1 MTKIMKMKNL
11 EKGYV
16 IVSRETLNKLFE
28 KHREATGYEEAY
40 LRVLINVNYKSE
52 TCQWNGQTLV
62 CKRGE
67 AIYTYAQWAEL
78 LGWTRSRTIY
88 FFRRMFNE
96 KLIRHVESVCP
107 MHICLNDLEGGESG
121 EAASVNESAGKRPGE
136 NGFSEFWEKY
146 HLWTQTDKVN
156 KERARHIWRKL
167 SPEERKLAFD
177 NIEEFSYHHPET
189 RFCPQAARYLADK
202 SFNDEYFN

>member
-1 MTKIMKMKNL
+1 MKNI

-16 IVSRETLNKLFE
+16 IVPREALNRLFE
-28 KHREATGYEEAY
+28 KHREAIGYEEAY
-40 LRVLINVNYKSE
+40 LRVLTNVNYKSE
-52 TCQWNGQTLV
+52 TCLWNGKTLV

-96 KLIRHVESVCP
+96 KLIIHVKSVCP
-107 MHICLNDLEGGESG
+107 MHICLNNLESSESG
-121 EAASVNESAGKRPGE
+121 EATSATELARKRSNE

-156 KERARHIWRKL
+156 KERARHVWRKL
-167 SPEERKLAFD
+167 TPEERKLAFD
-177 NIEEFSYHHPET
+177 SIEEFSYHHPET

>member
-1 MTKIMKMKNL
+1 MKNL
-11 EKGYV
+11 VKGYV
-16 IVSRETLNKLFE
+16 VVPRETLNRLFE

-52 TCQWNGQTLV
+52 TYHWNGQTLV
-62 CKRGE
+62 CNRGE

-88 FFRRMFNE
+88 FFRRMFDE
-96 KLIRHVESVCP
+96 KLIKHVKSVCP
-107 MHICLNDLEGGESG
+107 MHICLSDFENSESS
-121 EAASVNESAGKRPGE
+121 EVAAANGTTGKRPNE
-136 NGFSEFWEKY
+136 TGFPDFWEKY

-156 KERARHIWRKL
+156 KERARHIWYKL